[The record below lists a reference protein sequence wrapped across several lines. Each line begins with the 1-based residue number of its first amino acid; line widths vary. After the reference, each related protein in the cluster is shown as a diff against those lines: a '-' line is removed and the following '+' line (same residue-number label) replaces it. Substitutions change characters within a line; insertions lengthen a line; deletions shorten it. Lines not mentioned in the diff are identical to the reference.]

1 MRPLNLRLFLRNATI
16 AISRCSIMGIRVDIV
31 MGIVAGILVGTLMT
45 LSSVAQSPSMRFI
58 DAEGKT
64 LADVPTVL
72 HAERIY
78 LPVDAVKTVFD
89 AAMTQQYNLPRK
101 RLTLKTSGKT
111 LRLEMGKS
119 TVSIDA
125 GKQTLE
131 LSTPPRV
138 IRGKPMLP
146 VAFFTEVL
154 PVLDDVEVL
163 YNPSLQRIRFMPKT
177 VWQSSSLA
185 GAEGEW
191 TVIID
196 PGHGGPADRGCESN
210 TGLLEKDVVLALA
223 KQLQL
228 ISSQHGY
235 QARLTRETDVK
246 KTQLE
251 RIQIANRNQ
260 GQLLL
265 SFHCNASFSPQEK
278 GIRIYLN
285 NPKGQLRFPT
295 AANAIQ
301 GGNRLKILSQSNF
314 LKQSQE
320 FAAVLQKELNF
331 LTETPVVIAELP
343 LVALSKAYMP
353 AVLVELGYLSHAD
366 DSVQLA
372 NPEHIAGIAK
382 AIARAIQ
389 TYRASVSQ

>member
-1 MRPLNLRLFLRNATI
+1 MA
-16 AISRCSIMGIRVDIV
+16 
-31 MGIVAGILVGTLMT
+31 
-45 LSSVAQSPSMRFI
+45 LSSVAQTPSVRFI
-58 DAEGKT
+58 DAAGKT

-72 HAERIY
+72 QSERIY

-101 RLTLKTSGKT
+101 RLTLKTKGKT
-111 LRLEMGKS
+111 LRLEMGTA

-125 GKQTLE
+125 GKRTIE

-138 IRGKPMLP
+138 IQGKPMLP
-146 VAFFTEVL
+146 IAFFTEVL
-154 PVLDDVEVL
+154 PVLDDIEVL
-163 YNPSLQRIRFMPKT
+163 YNPSLQRIRLMPKT
-177 VWQSSSLA
+177 VWEPSEA
-185 GAEGEW
+185 GTAPEW

-196 PGHGGPADRGCESN
+196 PGHGGPTDRGCESS

-223 KQLQL
+223 RQVQI
-228 ISSQHGY
+228 ISRQHGY
-235 QARLTRETDVK
+235 QVHLTRETDVK

-251 RIQIANRNQ
+251 RLRIANRNQ
-260 GQLLL
+260 GKLLL
-265 SFHCNASFSPQEK
+265 SLHCNASFSPQEK

-295 AANAIQ
+295 AANSTLT
-301 GGNRLKILSQSNF
+301 GNRLKILSQANF

-331 LTETPVVIAELP
+331 LTETPVVITELP

-353 AVLVELGYLSHAD
+353 AVLVELGYLSHAE
-366 DSVQLA
+366 DSGRLA
-372 NPEHIAGIAK
+372 NREHITSIAQ

>member
-1 MRPLNLRLFLRNATI
+1 MTADSSRII
-16 AISRCSIMGIRVDIV
+16 AC
-31 MGIVAGILVGTLMT
+31 ILLWTLMA
-45 LSSVAQSPSMRFI
+45 LSSVAQAPSARFI

-72 HAERIY
+72 HAGQLY
-78 LPVDAVKTVFD
+78 LPVNAVKTVFD
-89 AAMTQQYNLPRK
+89 EAMTQQYNLPRK
-101 RLTLKTSGKT
+101 RLTLKTKGKT
-111 LRLEMGKS
+111 VRLEMRKT

-131 LSTPPRV
+131 LSVPPQV
-138 IRGKPMLP
+138 IQGAPMLP
-146 VAFFTEVL
+146 LVFFIEVL
-154 PVLDDVEVL
+154 PVLDDIEVL
-163 YNPSLQRIRFMPKT
+163 YNPSLQRVRFMPKT
-177 VWQSSSLA
+177 HWQP
-185 GAEGEW
+185 AEADTSQEW

-228 ISSQHGY
+228 IGRQHGY
-235 QARLTRETDVK
+235 QAHLTRETDVK

-251 RIQIANRNQ
+251 RIQIANGNQ

-265 SFHCNASFSPQEK
+265 SLHCNASFSPQAK
-278 GIRIYLN
+278 GIRVYLN

-295 AANAIQ
+295 AATSSLT
-301 GGNRLKILSQSNF
+301 GNRLKILSQANF

-320 FAAVLQKELNF
+320 FAAALQQELNF

-343 LVALSKAYMP
+343 LGALSKVYMP
-353 AVLVELGYLSHAD
+353 AVLVELGYLSHAED
-366 DSVQLA
+366 AGRLA
-372 NPEHIAGIAK
+372 NPEHIAGIAT

-389 TYRASVSQ
+389 TYRASASR